1 MKNKIK
7 DKKWKIKINGRDER
21 GDLAPSSLLIE
32 CKMQIQRTIKQTIFK
47 PKCFINPFVQRNFA
61 EKRGLKLV
69 DPFSGHSLP
78 NKEQKHTT
86 KAVCSSWTK
95 RPILGDPGEVSRI
108 DKMFVVKVY
117 SKLLPRTFY
126 RPY

>member
-1 MKNKIK
+1 MKIK

-47 PKCFINPFVQRNFA
+47 PTCFINPFVQRNFA
-61 EKRGLKLV
+61 EKRVLKLV

-78 NKEQKHTT
+78 N
-86 KAVCSSWTK
+86 
-95 RPILGDPGEVSRI
+95 
-108 DKMFVVKVY
+108 
-117 SKLLPRTFY
+117 
-126 RPY
+126 